1 MSKIMKYMEMPI
13 SASKKLIF
21 SVYHN
26 ESVSTELIDCY
37 TAFYTRTP
45 KIKLRCWQDINL
57 AKEAAWRWCGTSRE
71 LVKEKLK
78 LPYITIQSI
87 FSLGLL
93 GTDGFFWLTSYSCHL
108 EYELFTVRVFNMI
121 HLFGSSMEYLITS

>member
-1 MSKIMKYMEMPI
+1 MKYMEMPI

-45 KIKLRCWQDINL
+45 KIKLRCWQDIDL

-78 LPYITIQSI
+78 LPYITIPYVS
-87 FSLGLL
+87 
-93 GTDGFFWLTSYSCHL
+93 
-108 EYELFTVRVFNMI
+108 EKFTNSKMSHVVM
-121 HLFGSSMEYLITS
+121 GITAH